1 MGANVKILNDIFNG
15 GQRVASISFSN
26 YGTGYT
32 SAPTVAFTAP
42 VGGTTATGTAVLGYD
57 TGSGAPID
65 SITITN
71 AGHGYIT
78 APTITISGGGGSA
91 AAATA
96 NMSTPTD
103 ISGYTHALVSFDN
116 GGAAMEVDASTL
128 RGMYN
133 GTNGFKKFTI
143 SNMEWSVSSAMNIAF
158 TGTGVTDATNIDGT
172 GSSSIPIP
180 NSWAV
185 QPGDATNADIVVTP
199 QSGIRGY
206 VYFNLL
212 KTDYA

>member
-15 GQRVASISFSN
+15 GKSVASISFSN

-32 SAPTVAFTAP
+32 STPTVAFTAP
-42 VGGTTATGTAVLGYD
+42 VAGTTATGTVVLGYD
-57 TGSGAPID
+57 TGSGAPVD
-65 SITITN
+65 SITITD
-71 AGHGYIT
+71 AGEGYVT
-78 APTITISGGGGSA
+78 APTITFTGGGGSA

-96 NMSTPTD
+96 VLTTNAD
-103 ISGYTHALVSFDN
+103 QSGYTHALVSFDN
-116 GGAAMEVDASTL
+116 GGVAMEVDASTL